1 MQHFWQRPSS
11 DLATPRSRRRSANG
25 EPDRQRRSPRRRP
38 TTHRPI
44 AEMTDRIIPPGSTI
58 GILGAGQLGRMTA
71 MAAARLGYQA
81 LSYSPEADAIAGQV
95 APHMQGAYDD
105 TTALARFAAK
115 VDVITY
121 EFENV
126 PEATVAACEKYRPV
140 RPGVR
145 PIHFAQHRLREK
157 AFFRQAGLG
166 TAAYQAIRSLADV
179 AGATALPGI
188 LKTCTDGYDGKGQAR
203 VASKEEL
210 AEAWD
215 KLGRP
220 ECILEALV
228 DFQCEVSAIV
238 ARSLSGEARCF
249 PIGLNDHRDGILRT
263 TTVPSGL
270 PAKILAEA
278 ERLGIQLANSLELVG
293 LVALEMFVTMDG
305 RVLANEMAPRPHNSG
320 HWTIDACAT
329 SQFEQLVRAIC
340 GLPLGPVDI
349 LAPARMENLIGE
361 EANDWLRYVSDP
373 TARLHL
379 YGKARAR
386 PGRKM
391 GHVTY
396 VLPSGSAST
405 T

>member
-1 MQHFWQRPSS
+1 M
-11 DLATPRSRRRSANG
+11 A
-25 EPDRQRRSPRRRP
+25 
-38 TTHRPI
+38 
-44 AEMTDRIIPPGSTI
+44 DRIIPPGSTI
-58 GILGAGQLGRMTA
+58 GILGGGQLGRMTA
-71 MAAARLGYQA
+71 MAAERLGYKA

-95 APHMQGAYDD
+95 APHLQGAYDD
-105 TTALARFAAK
+105 TANLARFAAQ

-126 PEATVAACEKYRPV
+126 PEATVEACLRHKPV
-140 RPGVR
+140 RPGVK
-145 PIHFAQHRLREK
+145 PIHVAQHRLREK
-157 AFFRQAGLG
+157 AFFASVGLE
-166 TAAYQAIRSLADV
+166 TAAYQAIRSDADV
-179 AGATALPGI
+179 AAATALPGI
-188 LKTCTDGYDGKGQAR
+188 LKTCTEGYDGKGQAR
-203 VASKEEL
+203 VADKEEL

-238 ARSLSGEARCF
+238 ARSLNGETRCF
-249 PIGLNDHRDGILRT
+249 PIGLNEHRDGILRT
-263 TTVPSGL
+263 TTVPPGL
-270 PAKILAEA
+270 PAATLNEA
-278 ERLGIQLANSLELVG
+278 ERLGVQLAESLALVG
-293 LVALEMFVTMDG
+293 VVALEMFVTKDG

-340 GLPLGPVDI
+340 GLPLGAVDV
-349 LAPARMENLIGE
+349 LAPSRMENLIGD

-373 TARLHL
+373 AARLHL
-379 YGKARAR
+379 YGKPKAR

-396 VLPSGSAST
+396 VFTSGVRPSGSASRT
-405 T
+405 

>member
-1 MQHFWQRPSS
+1 
-11 DLATPRSRRRSANG
+11 
-25 EPDRQRRSPRRRP
+25 
-38 TTHRPI
+38 
-44 AEMTDRIIPPGSTI
+44 
-58 GILGAGQLGRMTA
+58 
-71 MAAARLGYQA
+71 
-81 LSYSPEADAIAGQV
+81 
-95 APHMQGAYDD
+95 
-105 TTALARFAAK
+105 
-115 VDVITY
+115 
-121 EFENV
+121 
-126 PEATVAACEKYRPV
+126 V

-203 VASKEEL
+203 VANKEQL
-210 AEAWD
+210 AEAWEQ
-215 KLGRP
+215 LGKR

-238 ARSLSGEARCF
+238 ARSLGGETRCF

-270 PAKILAEA
+270 PAATLKEA
-278 ERLGIQLANSLELVG
+278 ERLGVQLANSLELVG
-293 LVALEMFVTMDG
+293 LVALEMFVTKDG
-305 RVLANEMAPRPHNSG
+305 KVLANEMAPRPHNSG

-340 GLPLGPVDI
+340 GLPLGAVDV
-349 LAPARMENLIGE
+349 LAPSRMENLIGD